1 MKKINLR
8 SIHGPQIAL
17 NKYIKT
23 ATTLKGAQMKQN
35 GNNTNGTTTNVSQS
49 KLNLTTQFK
58 TLLHVMVLA
67 VVVSSCTKNRE
78 AALPDDAAPNVYAIS
93 MFGTPDENSPFAASK
108 EEASVASDSD
118 VKILDLNQAAKL
130 SADEV
135 SVPERVKFMFDK
147 LPMTSQTARQFKITF
162 SVDKN
167 NITAYKVA
175 TSVKDL
181 NAIEKSLAISAHEA
195 QLLVKLSHAQKAE
208 LKSLSAEQKSAAT
221 EREQIKSGKAVG
233 ALLVPMFKYEIAG
246 YGVLERTKNE
256 LKEDTSVLRL
266 KETDWAQATHIQIK
280 SLTDSRKVVGM
291 DASQAKAMSQLFKEE
306 KIDKR
311 VTTAGELA
319 NDLKIGLKFLD
330 SKTPVMTKL
339 SATDL
344 LIYEIT
350 DASKLTEDQARIYKA
365 GGSGGRV
372 VSCNDVEVKDVV
384 KSTNASCV
392 VVLVASAPISYKKLE
407 LSLTDVNGTTSS
419 NVVSTEIP
427 KSQSVGLV
435 EILENTKADQRE
447 VKGLLDPDSSIKI
460 SDLQGEFMFRR
471 TFEDAA
477 TTFLGRTGTS
487 GDMALVKFEL
497 EENRLVVRNQLSL
510 IQYTGQGA
518 KDREEIMSIPVKY
531 YYVSQRDAHGSDL
544 VLGSLVETTKEN
556 ANYIKLDWTANSIP
570 DSSSP
575 LAFFD
580 YGQCFIA
587 DSSKKIT
594 NTDMRLAN
602 DGVLNFSISS
612 SHTVNPGCAT
622 NKVVNS
628 AYWSGTM
635 QLNFNIV
642 ERISFVKHTNKDK
655 TDTQFTP
662 NISFMAQEAFNYGV
676 FTLADKNTENGSLA
690 NRDGS
695 ERYMPMIHDIR
706 SGKTMKWYLGGIN
719 DATATNAE
727 RRELLVASAQQ
738 VIAEWNKTFEIAMKG
753 TDLDRKNRQT
763 DYIELVIEDAG
774 KETGHLGD
782 LNRNY
787 IWMNEIPADNG
798 LLGVAQPAANPRS
811 GVIESANVIIYTG
824 NTFEQSQILL
834 KMTQI
839 SREYEKMIEELKKSS
854 IEKAK
859 SKKAIVSTQSEAAK
873 AANAGANQKTV
884 QKVSKTLAKN
894 KSYLNSLI
902 KYFELDNQNIKKS
915 IQGTAMSQSAESL
928 KRVLNKETF
937 INAIK
942 GQKIELPTNSATLSK
957 KMTDLAMDKKLS
969 SNPREFELRMNDLF
983 INFGGLSED
992 VKSILGKRQQML
1004 ALSVQFDK
1012 TTAKRA
1018 GCFKYSRN
1026 DIEDAALIMD
1036 ADPHKNLMLNFKQAV
1051 MSTLSHEL
1059 GHAFGLMHNFKAS
1072 TDKANYEFPGED
1084 TGRNYSSIMD
1094 YIADIDQHYAGPG
1107 PYDAHAIRAAYTGYV
1122 QLSDAVLANPKA
1134 IEAIKASGAK
1144 LINDNSVHMNDL
1156 LKLIGEKSLV
1166 HFTKDTLN
1174 SKGLIKYYEQCSDGG
1189 MATSILCNQFDTGGT
1204 ATEIVKNM
1212 IADYTRSYAN
1222 RNYVYDKILFN
1233 WPQKIQL
1240 INRNIRTFSQ
1250 IRTFLDETIMT
1261 AIYGSGR
1268 PDAENSEIMKD
1279 QVSAAQAGYQ
1289 FFHELLRTPET
1300 SASFAKFNE
1309 RFYAIPYSYE
1319 DAKTKTAVD
1328 DIKIVE
1334 ARSLYDVAMSRDKL
1348 DTVGIGYDKIFAMNF
1363 LMQTST
1369 TFSTDDSKQGFIS
1382 YKDFEQFFLGVTDPK
1397 DSLTLNTMTEILT
1410 NNLKMGFFDPNGKL
1424 ISVANP
1430 VEVNKMLGDQT
1441 ALASIVGLSE
1451 SKWKAFDPFAE
1462 SFKMARATVKSAPRD
1477 RLNIARLGQDRSKS
1491 DTTVYFATQN
1501 GVAANVIVK
1510 QAARGDVLLGN
1521 KSEIFKTFSNLMTAD
1536 NVYMDKINALRE
1548 AACSQNDDGT
1558 FKDEAGCKAAFAK
1571 PIADYIKDDASLV
1584 PAKQKAD
1591 AIVKQLVNS
1600 IRHLNGQGAIMDTQ
1614 LDAADSK
1621 VNFANQA
1628 EVIRLMMNEQMSVL
1642 NSMKMDL
1649 EKSSKDDLATTIP
1662 AILDLA
1668 KQMREQNDKLSSV
1681 ALISYAQSFLVETA
1695 KAVQIKL
1702 QSGEEL
1708 TGDVLMKM
1716 MMDGEKIQNSHEKIV
1731 DIIDKLTQ
1739 YSRFVDVDLLVTK

>member
-1 MKKINLR
+1 MKKINR
-8 SIHGPQIAL
+8 NMKHGLQFAL
-17 NKYIKT
+17 NEYIKK

-35 GNNTNGTTTNVSQS
+35 GNNTKGATTNVSQS

-58 TLLHVMVLA
+58 TLLHVMVLTIA
-67 VVVSSCTKNRE
+67 VSSCTKNRE

-93 MFGTPDENSPFAASK
+93 MFGTPDENSVFAANK
-108 EEASVASDSD
+108 EEASVASDNEI
-118 VKILDLNQAAKL
+118 KILDLNQTAKL

-135 SVPERVKFMFDK
+135 SVPERIKFMFDN
-147 LPMTSQTARQFKITF
+147 LPMTNQMARQFKITF

-167 NITAYKVA
+167 NVTAYKVA

-208 LKSLSAEQKSAAT
+208 LKSLSAEQKTAAT
-221 EREQIKSGKAVG
+221 EREQIKSGKAAG

-246 YGVLERTKNE
+246 YGILERAKNE
-256 LKEDTSVLRL
+256 LKEETSVLKL

-280 SLTDSRKVVGM
+280 SMTDSRKVVGM
-291 DASQAKAMSQLFKEE
+291 DASQAKAMSQLFKED

-311 VTTAGELA
+311 VTTAGELV

-330 SKTPVMTKL
+330 AKTSVITRL
-339 SATDL
+339 SADSL

-350 DASKLTEDQARIYKA
+350 DVSKLTEQQARIYKA
-365 GGSGGRV
+365 GGSGGKII
-372 VSCNDVEVKDVV
+372 SCSDAELKDAIQS
-384 KSTNASCV
+384 KNANCV
-392 VVLVASAPISYKKLE
+392 AVLAAQAPVSYKKLE
-407 LSLTDVNGTTSS
+407 LSLSDVSGSTSAAVQS
-419 NVVSTEIP
+419 TNVP

-435 EILENTKADQRE
+435 EILENSAAVQQE
-447 VKGLLDPDSSIKI
+447 VTGILDPDSSIKI

-487 GDMALVKFEL
+487 GDMAFVKFEL
-497 EENRLVVRNQLSL
+497 EDSRLVVRNQLSL

-531 YYVSQRDAHGSDL
+531 YYVKNTDANGSAL
-544 VLGSLVETTKEN
+544 LTSTLEETTKEK
-556 ANYIKLDWTANSIP
+556 ATHIKLDWTANSIP
-570 DSSSP
+570 DASSP

-594 NTDMRLAN
+594 NTDMRLAT

-676 FTLADKNTENGSLA
+676 FTLADKNTENGTVT

-695 ERYMPMIHDIR
+695 EKYMPMIHDLR
-706 SGKTMKWYLGGIN
+706 AGKMMKWYLGGIN
-719 DATATNAE
+719 DATATNPE
-727 RRELLVASAQQ
+727 RRELLVSAAKQ

-753 TDLDRKNRQT
+753 TDLDRKNRQN

-839 SREYEKMIEELKKSS
+839 SRDYEKMIEELKKNA
-854 IEKAK
+854 IEKAQK
-859 SKKAIVSTQSEAAK
+859 TKAIVSTQSETVK
-873 AANAGANQKTV
+873 ATNSGANQKTI
-884 QKVSKTLAKN
+884 QKFSKTLAHN
-894 KSYLNSLI
+894 KAYLNSLI

-915 IQGTAMSQSAESL
+915 IQGTAMSKSTESL

-942 GQKIELPTNSATLSK
+942 GQKVELPTNSATLSK
-957 KMTDLAMDKKLS
+957 KMTDLAMNKKLS
-969 SNPREFELRMNDLF
+969 NNPREFELRMNDLF
-983 INFGGLSED
+983 INFGGLSDD
-992 VKSILGKRQQML
+992 VKAILSKRQQML

-1012 TTAKRA
+1012 TTEKRA

-1026 DIEDAALIMD
+1026 EIEDEALTLD

-1122 QLSDAVLANPKA
+1122 QLSDEVLANPKA
-1134 IEAIKASGAK
+1134 IAAIKASGAK

-1156 LKLIGEKSLV
+1156 VKLVGEKSLV

-1174 SKGLIKYYEQCSDGG
+1174 SKGLVKHYEQCSDGG
-1189 MATSILCNQFDTGGT
+1189 MATSILCNQFDTGGS
-1204 ATEIVKNM
+1204 ATEIVNNM

-1233 WPQKIQL
+1233 WSQKIQL

-1250 IRTFLDETIMT
+1250 IRTFLDETITT
-1261 AIYGSGR
+1261 AIYGAGR
-1268 PDAENSEIMKD
+1268 PDAVNQEILKD
-1279 QVSAAQAGYQ
+1279 QVSAALAGYQ

-1300 SASFAKFNE
+1300 SASFSKINE
-1309 RFYAIPYSYE
+1309 RFYAIPYKYE
-1319 DAKTKTAVD
+1319 DAKTKSVVD
-1328 DIKIVE
+1328 DVKIVE
-1334 ARSLYDVAMSRDKL
+1334 ARSLYDVAMSRDKI
-1348 DTVGIGYDKIFAMNF
+1348 DTMGIGYDKIFAMNF

-1397 DSLTLNTMTEILT
+1397 DSLTLNTMTDILT
-1410 NNLKMGFFDPNGKL
+1410 NNLTMGFFDPNG
-1424 ISVANP
+1424 
-1430 VEVNKMLGDQT
+1430 Q
-1441 ALASIVGLSE
+1441 
-1451 SKWKAFDPFAE
+1451 
-1462 SFKMARATVKSAPRD
+1462 
-1477 RLNIARLGQDRSKS
+1477 
-1491 DTTVYFATQN
+1491 
-1501 GVAANVIVK
+1501 
-1510 QAARGDVLLGN
+1510 
-1521 KSEIFKTFSNLMTAD
+1521 
-1536 NVYMDKINALRE
+1536 
-1548 AACSQNDDGT
+1548 
-1558 FKDEAGCKAAFAK
+1558 
-1571 PIADYIKDDASLV
+1571 
-1584 PAKQKAD
+1584 
-1591 AIVKQLVNS
+1591 
-1600 IRHLNGQGAIMDTQ
+1600 
-1614 LDAADSK
+1614 
-1621 VNFANQA
+1621 
-1628 EVIRLMMNEQMSVL
+1628 
-1642 NSMKMDL
+1642 
-1649 EKSSKDDLATTIP
+1649 
-1662 AILDLA
+1662 
-1668 KQMREQNDKLSSV
+1668 
-1681 ALISYAQSFLVETA
+1681 
-1695 KAVQIKL
+1695 
-1702 QSGEEL
+1702 
-1708 TGDVLMKM
+1708 
-1716 MMDGEKIQNSHEKIV
+1716 
-1731 DIIDKLTQ
+1731 
-1739 YSRFVDVDLLVTK
+1739 